1 MELWHIHIIV
11 ALIFIII
18 EIFTNGF
25 AVICFAFGAMGSAVA
40 SACDA
45 SIEMQLLCFCL
56 CTLLAFVAVR
66 PFLLKFFYRR
76 NDAVKTNAEALIG
89 RRAIVSETIDNV
101 SGTGRVSID
110 GDDWKATTED
120 DATIAK
126 GSHVTITKIDSIIL
140 TVKQI

>member
-11 ALIFIII
+11 ALIFIMI
-18 EIFTNGF
+18 EIFTSGF
-25 AVICFAFGAMGSAVA
+25 AVICFAFGAIGSAVA
-40 SACDA
+40 SACGA

-66 PFLLKFFYRR
+66 PFLLKFFHRR
-76 NDAVKTNAEALIG
+76 DNEVKTNAEALIG
-89 RRAIVSETIDNV
+89 RHAIVSETIDRQ
-101 SGTGRVSID
+101 SGRGRVAID

-126 GSHVTITKIDSIIL
+126 GSHVMITKIDSIIL

>member
-11 ALIFIII
+11 ALIFIMI
-18 EIFTNGF
+18 EIFTSGF
-25 AVICFAFGAMGSAVA
+25 AVICFAFGAIGSAVA
-40 SACDA
+40 SACGA

-89 RRAIVSETIDNV
+89 RRAIVSETIDSV

-126 GSHVTITKIDSIIL
+126 GSHVMITKIDSIIL